1 MRFESARR
9 WPAVPRWALLIVAAH
24 VALVALATSI
34 SRTHGGGVPALCA
47 FRRITHHPCPGC
59 GTTRM
64 VLAAGGGNWRQ
75 AAAYN
80 PLAFGLL
87 VVGLGLLGVR
97 VLFRRRVVWI
107 TSVFSR
113 RLLTVVLI
121 LAVLAN
127 WLYLLAVS
135 P

>member
-1 MRFESARR
+1 
-9 WPAVPRWALLIVAAH
+9 
-24 VALVALATSI
+24 
-34 SRTHGGGVPALCA
+34 
-47 FRRITHHPCPGC
+47 
-59 GTTRM
+59 M

-127 WLYLLAVS
+127 WLYLLAV
-135 P
+135 PP